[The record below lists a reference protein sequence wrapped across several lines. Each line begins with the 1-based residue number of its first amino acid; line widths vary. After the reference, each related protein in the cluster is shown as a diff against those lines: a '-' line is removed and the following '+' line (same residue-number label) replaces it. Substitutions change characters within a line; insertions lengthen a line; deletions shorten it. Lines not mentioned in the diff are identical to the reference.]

1 MLKIVAK
8 FIVEEDK
15 IEEFKKNAEILAT
28 QTRKEE
34 GCISYQL
41 LQNVDNS
48 EMLFFVEEWEN
59 QEAIDKHNNSK
70 HFTELLPKLTAHLK
84 EDPAINVNNIVL

>member
-15 IEEFKKNAEILAT
+15 VEEFKKHAEILSIES
-28 QTRKEE
+28 RKEA

-48 EMLFFVEEWEN
+48 EMLFFIEEWEN

-70 HFTELLPKLTAHLK
+70 HFTELLPKLTANLK
-84 EDPAINVNNIVL
+84 EDPSINVNNIVV

>member
-8 FIVEEDK
+8 FIVKEDK
-15 IEEFKKNAEILAT
+15 VEEFKKHAEILAAE
-28 QTRKEE
+28 TRKEE

-48 EMLFFVEEWEN
+48 EMLFFVEEWKD

-70 HFTELLPKLTAHLK
+70 HFTELLPKLTANLK
-84 EDPAINVNNIVL
+84 EDPAINVNNIVV

>member
-8 FIVEEDK
+8 FIIKEAKV
-15 IEEFKKNAEILAT
+15 EEFKKHAEVLAAE
-28 QTRKEE
+28 TRNEE

-41 LQNVDNS
+41 LQNIDNS
-48 EMLFFVEEWEN
+48 EILFFIEEWKD

-70 HFTELLPKLTAHLK
+70 HFTELLPKLTANLK
-84 EDPAINVNNIVL
+84 EDPSINITNIVV